1 MIALKSH
8 QTALN
13 LALHE
18 MGRSAG
24 EREVIPDCILGR
36 TLELMLADQ
45 KYASAVHF
53 IECYPTLLT
62 TMRGVN
68 VNCPIVDFEGLRDR
82 FPSLARFLRLR
93 RDRARAL
100 ARSYDGHAT
109 LVETAD
115 ERAVRLL
122 EDRLAE
128 IRAEVQARAI
138 GAPFR

>member
-18 MGRSAG
+18 MGTTAG
-24 EREVIPDCILGR
+24 EREVVPGYILGR
-36 TLELMLADQ
+36 TLELLVQDGMFH
-45 KYASAVHF
+45 SAVHF
-53 IECYPTLLT
+53 IRSNPTLLT
-62 TMRGVN
+62 AMRGLDVN
-68 VNCPIVDFEGLRDR
+68 SPFVDFEGLRDS
-82 FPSLARFLRLR
+82 FPSLAAFLRLR

-100 ARSYDGHAT
+100 ARSYDGRAT

-138 GAPFR
+138 GSLSR